1 MKKVSLLIVDD
12 HKLIRESWSLSLSAS
27 ELVGT
32 VAECG
37 DGEEAV
43 RLARELRPDVVL
55 LDINMEPMNGFD
67 AIKLIRKFSPSSKVI
82 AVSMHSQVE
91 YAKKMFRLGAKG
103 YITKTSTREEML
115 TAIQEIMDKGTY
127 ICKEV
132 KQAFDMRALT
142 KETKKDTSAE
152 ASAETSAVPSIHSL
166 SGREMQI
173 LEHLRLGNSSK
184 EIGELLHISMK
195 TVEVH
200 RHNILKKLNLKN
212 TVSLV
217 NYMNSNAINS

>member
-1 MKKVSLLIVDD
+1 MKKISLLIVDD
-12 HKLIRESWSLSLSAS
+12 HKLIRESWCLSLSAS
-27 ELVGT
+27 EQVGS
-32 VAECG
+32 VVECG
-37 DGEEAV
+37 DGEEAI
-43 RLARELRPDVVL
+43 RLAQQLHPDIVL
-55 LDINMEPMNGFD
+55 LDINMEPMDGFD
-67 AIKLIRKFSPSSKVI
+67 AITLIRKFSPSSKVI

-115 TAIQEIMDKGTY
+115 TAIREVMDKGTY
-127 ICKEV
+127 ICQEV
-132 KQAFDMRALT
+132 KQAFDIRALT
-142 KETKKDTSAE
+142 KEMKKEMSAE
-152 ASAETSAVPSIHSL
+152 AAAEKPAALSINSL

-173 LEHLRLGNSSK
+173 VEHLRLGNSSK
-184 EIGELLHISMK
+184 EIGEILHISLK

-217 NYMNSNAINS
+217 NYMNSNAINL

>member
-32 VAECG
+32 VTECG

-132 KQAFDMRALT
+132 KEAFDIRALT

-152 ASAETSAVPSIHSL
+152 TSAAPSIHSL

>member
-12 HKLIRESWSLSLSAS
+12 HKMIRESWSLSLSAS
-27 ELVGT
+27 DLVGT
-32 VAECG
+32 VVECG

-43 RLARELRPDVVL
+43 RLARELRPDIVL

-67 AIKLIRKFSPSSKVI
+67 AIKLIRKYSPSSKVI

-103 YITKTSTREEML
+103 YITKTSTRDEML
-115 TAIQEIMDKGTY
+115 TAIREIMDKGTY
-127 ICKEV
+127 VCQEV
-132 KQAFDMRALT
+132 KQAFDVRALT
-142 KETKKDTSAE
+142 KETKKDLSAE
-152 ASAETSAVPSIHSL
+152 ASAEIPVALSINSL

-173 LEHLRLGNSSK
+173 VEYLRLGHSSK
-184 EIGELLHISMK
+184 EIGELLHISLK

-217 NYMNSNAINS
+217 NFMNSNAINL